1 MWCARDTVPTVSS
14 LFPAEQEIDGLLT
27 GPESISWQYGSDP
40 RLYLVMLYPLL
51 LQVAHPVVAA
61 GVRDF
66 SDFEGRP
73 WDRLLG
79 TLDYVTMLIYGGRDA
94 VPMGRR
100 LRAMH
105 KRFRGV
111 REDGSPYYALEPDAY
126 AWVHATLILSYVD
139 GHARFARPMN
149 PGQRERFLQ
158 EYLGLGRLIGVREGE
173 LPGDWTGFRRYADA
187 MIDEQ
192 LGPTESVSTV
202 LRAVRDP
209 KRPPLPI
216 PGSLWRG
223 IRVPARRALWL
234 GSVGLLPDRLRE
246 RLGIP
251 WSAADAHQFR
261 LLGAATRA
269 CTPLMPRALRTI
281 GPAQLRMRR
290 EAMERG
296 PLGPHAAES

>member
-1 MWCARDTVPTVSS
+1 MAS
-14 LFPAEQEIDGLLT
+14 LFPAEEEIDGLLT

-66 SDFEGRP
+66 SDFEARP

-94 VPMGRR
+94 VGMGRR

-105 KRFRGV
+105 KRFRGT
-111 REDGSPYYALEPDAY
+111 REDGRPYYALEPEAY

-139 GHARFARPMN
+139 GHAQFARPMN
-149 PGQRERFLQ
+149 PDQRQRFLG
-158 EYLGLGRLIGVREGE
+158 EYLGLGRLIGVREGD
-173 LPGDWTGFRRYADA
+173 LPDDWAAFRRYTDA

-192 LGPTESVSTV
+192 LGPTQSVTTV

-209 KRPPLPI
+209 KAPPLPI
-216 PGSLWRG
+216 PRSVWRG

-234 GSVGLLPDRLRE
+234 GSVGLLPDRLRD

-251 WSAADAHQFR
+251 WSSSDARQFR
-261 LLGAATRA
+261 RLGAATRA
-269 CTPLMPRALRTI
+269 CTPLMPPALRTV

-290 EAMERG
+290 RAMQHG
-296 PLGPHAAES
+296 PLGPNAAES